1 MNKWTLVGT
10 LLLGCLLMTV
20 SGTSATAT
28 NLEAN
33 QRAPHISSVTADSTP
48 PAQDSLGD
56 WWKRSKKA
64 LHHLSACALG
74 SAGLSYALIA
84 GVALPGPGTI
94 GVIGAGIMVLMC
106 L

>member
-1 MNKWTLVGT
+1 MNKLTLVGT
-10 LLLGCLLMTV
+10 LLLGCLLMTTF
-20 SGTSATAT
+20 GARATAT

-33 QRAPHISSVTADSTP
+33 QRAPHISSNIADSTP
-48 PAQDSLGD
+48 AAPGSLGD
-56 WWKRSKKA
+56 WWRRSKKA

-94 GVIGAGIMVLMC
+94 GVIGASIMVLMC